1 MLWTLVAVAS
11 SMFWFPAPATPDARA
26 IQFLE
31 VEKQWIL
38 GPLTPAQLVL
48 TLLIPV
54 WFIALATALRR
65 RLWAA
70 AATVIV
76 AGTAL
81 KVVWSFYVGGAS
93 AWIIVPP
100 VALGNAVVAGVLL
113 YAYWRTQ
120 SVDLRTG

>member
-1 MLWTLVAVAS
+1 
-11 SMFWFPAPATPDARA
+11 
-26 IQFLE
+26 
-31 VEKQWIL
+31 
-38 GPLTPAQLVL
+38 
-48 TLLIPV
+48 
-54 WFIALATALRR
+54 
-65 RLWAA
+65 LWAA